1 MSLRIKLASLFIF
14 VALSILVIG
23 LVNIQL
29 MRGTTQEYTKLTD
42 QNVPVF
48 EALGHI
54 HSSVTKIR
62 EETLTVLLLI
72 SEAQQSQT
80 TPHQLDQEILEEY
93 EEVEEAYQDFT
104 LWLDHY
110 SALVT
115 DPRRQALVQE
125 IAQVGRDGFEA
136 SQMIITLKEQEGSG
150 DTIFGHRDN
159 LEQAEKDIDAL
170 LNTAID
176 LERAAFNAN
185 RSQANSNA
193 NLTYAI
199 NTISILASLGLAIFT
214 GWIISRTVADPI
226 TKLK

>member
-80 TPHQLDQEILEEY
+80 TP
-93 EEVEEAYQDFT
+93 T
-104 LWLDHY
+104 
-110 SALVT
+110 
-115 DPRRQALVQE
+115 
-125 IAQVGRDGFEA
+125 
-136 SQMIITLKEQEGSG
+136 
-150 DTIFGHRDN
+150 N
-159 LEQAEKDIDAL
+159 
-170 LNTAID
+170 
-176 LERAAFNAN
+176 
-185 RSQANSNA
+185 
-193 NLTYAI
+193 
-199 NTISILASLGLAIFT
+199 
-214 GWIISRTVADPI
+214 
-226 TKLK
+226 